1 MKDIKIEKTKITEEQ
16 VKFKG
21 DNDKL
26 LDYKDLI
33 EISLDVVPQGGFS
46 PKDIRERNRIQEA
59 LDRATTT
66 ISLEDADFE
75 ALEKIIKNSRWS
87 IRDKELD
94 VFLKNFEDGVYKKD
108 KQPAKK

>member
-16 VKFKG
+16 VKFRG
-21 DNDKL
+21 DADKL
-26 LDYKDLI
+26 LDYRDLI

-46 PKDIRERNRIQEA
+46 PKDIRERNRVQEA
-59 LDRATTT
+59 LDKATTI

-87 IRDKELD
+87 VRDKELD
-94 VFLKNFEDGVYKKD
+94 VFLKNFEDGVYKK
-108 KQPAKK
+108 KSAKK